1 MASSKTPETLRD
13 DAAHGPRS
21 VYVLRL
27 FVAGM
32 TARSTRAVANIRA
45 LCDEHLAGAYELEV
59 INLYER
65 PVLAGDEQIIAAP
78 TCVKRF
84 PLPERRVIGD
94 MSNSARVLVGLDLVQ
109 RT

>member
-1 MASSKTPETLRD
+1 MASSKTPETRPGV
-13 DAAHGPRS
+13 AAQGPRS

-32 TARSTRAVANIRA
+32 TARSTRAVDNIRA
-45 LCDEHLAGAYELEV
+45 LCVEHLAGTYELEV

-65 PVLAGDEQIIAAP
+65 PALAGDEQIIAAP
-78 TCVKRF
+78 PCVKRF

-94 MSNSARVLVGLDLVQ
+94 MSDSARVLVGL
-109 RT
+109 